1 MQRQPQRRRRRKWRL
16 RMRRHWK
23 RRHRKRRCW
32 RLRHR
37 TRLPANRRPCLRPS
51 RWTAAATDVADT
63 TVDAVVEE
71 DNDAVADEDVDAVA
85 ATDSLTSADG
95 QNPSEEAGHR
105 PRSET
110 ARNEEVEAESSC
122 SRLKV
127 MIGARKVIADET
139 RARITGTD
147 DNRLD
152 PSFVFFLS
160 GTPAS

>member
-37 TRLPANRRPCLRPS
+37 TRLPANRRPCPS

-110 ARNEEVEAESSC
+110 ARNEEVEAESSR